1 MNLELLQ
8 IFLNIVLI
16 FTALYLICIA
26 AFTFGLFNL
35 KERFHSVNKNNLI
48 KVSVLIAARN
58 EEENIEKLLESLK
71 KQSFPKELFEVIIV
85 NDHSIDYTDEIIND
99 FINKN
104 KELDVKL
111 LKAEKTGKKHAISQA
126 LHSAINELVIVTD
139 ADCVLND
146 LWIESI
152 VGFYQEEKCK
162 MILAPV
168 LLSPAENLFEKMQVL
183 EHLSLIG
190 STAGSASI
198 GFPVMCNGA
207 NMAYE
212 RKAAL
217 EVEKFRKD
225 FEIPS
230 GDDMFLLEQFV
241 KCYGHNNVKF
251 LLSKSAVVK
260 TKTCKTI
267 KDFFRQRRRWVSKT
281 KSYTSWKVIVTALI
295 VLFFNLSIISL
306 LVSAFFV
313 PALWSIYILLTLLKF
328 FIDFPLLKNI
338 TNFMNQS
345 SLLKWV
351 LPLEIIYPF
360 YVVFTALSG
369 TIFTKL
375 KSENGKW
382 SQSN

>member
-58 EEENIEKLLESLK
+58 EEKNIEKLLESLK
-71 KQSFPKELFEVIIV
+71 KQSFSKELFEVIIV
-85 NDHSIDYTDEIIND
+85 NDHSTDNTDEIIND

-126 LHSAINELVIVTD
+126 LHSAINELIIVTD

-225 FEIPS
+225 FDIPS

-338 TNFMNQS
+338 TNFMNQG

>member
-1 MNLELLQ
+1 MNFELLQ
-8 IFLNIVLI
+8 ILLNIVLVI
-16 FTALYLICIA
+16 TALYLICIA

-35 KERFHSVNKNNLI
+35 KEIFCNFNKKNII
-48 KVSVLIAARN
+48 KASVLIAARN
-58 EEENIEKLLESLK
+58 EEKNIKKLLESIYN
-71 KQSFPKELFEVIIV
+71 QSFPKELFEVIIV
-85 NDHSIDYTDEIIND
+85 DDHSTDNTKNIINN
-99 FINKN
+99 FINEN
-104 KELDVKL
+104 KELDIKL
-111 LKAEKTGKKHAISQA
+111 LEAENVGKKLAISQA
-126 LHSAINELVIVTD
+126 LHTAINELIIVTD
-139 ADCVLND
+139 ADCVLNN

-152 VGFYQEEKCK
+152 VGFYQDKKCK

-168 LLSPAENLFEKMQVL
+168 LLSPAENLFEKIQVL

-212 RKAAL
+212 RIAAL
-217 EVEKFRKD
+217 EVEKYRKD
-225 FEIPS
+225 FNIPS

-241 KCYGHNNVKF
+241 KNYGHENVKF
-251 LLSKSAVVK
+251 LLSKSAIVK
-260 TKTCKTI
+260 TKTCKTL
-267 KDFFRQRRRWVSKT
+267 KEFFRQRRRWVSKT
-281 KSYTSWKVIVTALI
+281 KSYTSWKVILTALV

-306 LVSAFFV
+306 FVSAFFI

-345 SLLKWV
+345 SLLKWT
-351 LPLEIIYPF
+351 LTLEFIYPF

-382 SQSN
+382 KQSN

>member
-1 MNLELLQ
+1 MNFELLQ
-8 IFLNIVLI
+8 ILLNIVLI
-16 FTALYLICIA
+16 ILALYIICIA
-26 AFTFGLFNL
+26 AFSFGLFNL
-35 KERFHSVNKNNLI
+35 RERDYSFNKNNII

-58 EEENIEKLLESLK
+58 EENNIEKLLESLH
-71 KQSFPKELFEVIIV
+71 KQSFPKELFEIIV
-85 NDHSIDYTDEIIND
+85 VDDHSTDNTKNNINN

-104 KELDVKL
+104 KELDIKL
-111 LKAEKTGKKHAISQA
+111 LDAENIGKKLAISQA
-126 LHSAINELVIVTD
+126 LHKAKNELIIVTD
-139 ADCVLND
+139 ADCDLNS

-152 VGFYQEEKCK
+152 VGFYQDKKCK

-168 LLSPAENLFEKMQVL
+168 LLSPADSFFEKMQVL

-190 STAGSASI
+190 STAGSAAI

-217 EVEKFRKD
+217 EVEKYRKD
-225 FEIPS
+225 FNIPS

-241 KCYGHNNVKF
+241 KNYGHKNIKF
-251 LLSKSAVVK
+251 LLSKSAIVK

-267 KDFFRQRRRWVSKT
+267 KDFLRQRRRWVSKT
-281 KSYTSWKVIVTALI
+281 KSYTSWKVIFTALI
-295 VLFFNLSIISL
+295 VLFFNLSIISM
-306 LVSAFFV
+306 LVSALFI
-313 PALWSIYILLTLLKF
+313 PALWSIYFLLTLLKF
-328 FIDFPLLKNI
+328 FIDYPLLKNI
-338 TNFMNQS
+338 AVFMNQKK
-345 SLLKWV
+345 LLKWTF
-351 LPLEIIYPF
+351 PLEFIYPF

-382 SQSN
+382 K

>member
-8 IFLNIVLI
+8 VFLNIVLI

-58 EEENIEKLLESLK
+58 EEKNIEKLLESLK

-85 NDHSIDYTDEIIND
+85 NDHSTDNTDEIIND

-225 FEIPS
+225 FDIPS

-338 TNFMNQS
+338 TNFMNQG

>member
-8 IFLNIVLI
+8 VFLNIVLI

-58 EEENIEKLLESLK
+58 EEKNIEKLLESLK

-85 NDHSIDYTDEIIND
+85 NDHSTDNADEIIND

-111 LKAEKTGKKHAISQA
+111 LKAEKTGKKHSISQA

-225 FEIPS
+225 FDIPS

-338 TNFMNQS
+338 TNFMNQG

>member
-8 IFLNIVLI
+8 VFLNIVLI

-35 KERFHSVNKNNLI
+35 KESFHSVNKNNLI

-58 EEENIEKLLESLK
+58 EEKNIEKLLESLK

-85 NDHSIDYTDEIIND
+85 NDHSTDNTDEIIND

-111 LKAEKTGKKHAISQA
+111 LKAEKKGKKHAISQA
-126 LHSAINELVIVTD
+126 LHTAINELIIVTD
-139 ADCVLND
+139 ADCVLNY
-146 LWIESI
+146 LWIKSI

-217 EVEKFRKD
+217 ELEKFRKD
-225 FEIPS
+225 FDIPS

-241 KCYGHNNVKF
+241 KRYGHNNVKF

-338 TNFMNQS
+338 TNFMNQG

>member
-35 KERFHSVNKNNLI
+35 KERFHSINKNNLV

-58 EEENIEKLLESLK
+58 EEKNIEKLLESLK

-85 NDHSIDYTDEIIND
+85 NDHSTDNTDEIIND

-126 LHSAINELVIVTD
+126 LHFAINELVIVTD

-267 KDFFRQRRRWVSKT
+267 KDFIRQRRRWVSKT

-338 TNFMNQS
+338 TNFMNQG

-382 SQSN
+382 TQSN

>member
-35 KERFHSVNKNNLI
+35 KERFHSVNKNNLV

-58 EEENIEKLLESLK
+58 EEKNIEKLLESLK
-71 KQSFPKELFEVIIV
+71 KQSFSKELFEVIIV
-85 NDHSIDYTDEIIND
+85 NDHSTDNTDEIIND

-126 LHSAINELVIVTD
+126 LHSAINELIIVTD

-225 FEIPS
+225 FDIPS

-338 TNFMNQS
+338 TNFMNQG